1 MNTSSESASNSNFK
15 KNINYIENSID
26 KLAEVLQLQQN
37 VNYIAEE
44 NKKKVAD
51 MESKFALLESKMFDE
66 CSVCYNAISVKNTC
80 CMQNCD
86 HKLCKTC
93 YYNWLDKQEQNTCP
107 MCRANVFTDN
117 TDIMQ
122 KKRDLE
128 DSIIEL
134 SRSRA
139 YMRRAV
145 SSELEKM
152 ELLNDINE
160 IKHAYKTYETK
171 LHNLKDIANE
181 INEYKKNPIKWK
193 KLMEK
198 REKKEVLKG
207 KKKWRAYMK
216 SIHIEL
222 ISEYIQRRSTDIYK
236 GGYISAYAQKDLE
249 RFTFGN
255 TDASTSEVCEVPSNI
270 SDSGW
275 INYIWNDPN
284 PIDLSEENMFDE
296 YE

>member
-1 MNTSSESASNSNFK
+1 MNIQSETNTINNFD
-15 KNINYIENSID
+15 NTLQYIENSVD
-26 KLAEVLQLQQN
+26 KITEVLQLQQN

-51 MESKFALLESKMFDE
+51 MESKFALLESEMFDE
-66 CSVCYNAISVKNTC
+66 CSVCYNTISVKNTC

-107 MCRANVFTDN
+107 MCRKNVFTDN
-117 TDIMQ
+117 ANIMQ
-122 KKRDLE
+122 KKKDLE

-134 SRSRA
+134 SRSRI
-139 YMRRAV
+139 YIRRAV
-145 SSELEKM
+145 SAELEKM
-152 ELLNDINE
+152 DLTNDVGE
-160 IKHAYKTYETK
+160 IRQAYKTYETK
-171 LHNLKDIANE
+171 LHNLKHIVNE
-181 INEYKKNPIKWK
+181 MNEYKKNPIKWK
-193 KLMEK
+193 KIMEE

-207 KKKWRAYMK
+207 NKIWRACMK
-216 SIHIEL
+216 SINIEL
-222 ISEYIQRRSTDIYK
+222 IDEYIQRRSTDIYK

-249 RFTFGN
+249 RFKFRN
-255 TDASTSEVCEVPSNI
+255 TNASTSEVCEVPSNV

-284 PIDLSEENMFDE
+284 PVDLSEENMFDE
-296 YE
+296 SE